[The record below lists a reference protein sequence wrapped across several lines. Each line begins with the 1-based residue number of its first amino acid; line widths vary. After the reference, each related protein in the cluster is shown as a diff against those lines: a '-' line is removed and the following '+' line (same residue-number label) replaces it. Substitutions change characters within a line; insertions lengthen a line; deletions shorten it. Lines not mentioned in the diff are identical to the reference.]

1 MFFVVFHLF
10 ALYSLE
16 GTHALE
22 HLVPIDQG
30 SIKLRTIDTYE
41 LCFATNGESASTTH
55 TSAVDHDGIERDVGR
70 NVVFLCEQATEL
82 HHDRRANGKHLVNVF
97 LLDEL
102 FDADSDNPL
111 FASRT
116 IVGHDDNLVGIFA
129 NLVFQ
134 DYQVFVATCQYGEH
148 SVASSLESIDDREH
162 WCYTNATSGADDGAE
177 LFYVSRVTKWTN
189 NIGDEVALVEIAE
202 LS

>member
-1 MFFVVFHLF
+1 M
-10 ALYSLE
+10 
-16 GTHALE
+16 
-22 HLVPIDQG
+22 
-30 SIKLRTIDTYE
+30 
-41 LCFATNGESASTTH
+41 
-55 TSAVDHDGIERDVGR
+55 
-70 NVVFLCEQATEL
+70 
-82 HHDRRANGKHLVNVF
+82 F

-189 NIGDEVALVEIAE
+189 NIGDEVALFEIAE